1 MADYEGFEERI
12 RAMAREL
19 SRSLEQRAAQ
29 VDIDRV
35 ADAIGMDH
43 TRAHELVDNAV
54 GWLLGQAHSFGDEM
68 AAWTPEPEAGPAGV
82 PGAAPAGKPG
92 AGPHPLDHPTDEQG
106 LALAALD
113 SGRWT
118 VGPGS
123 HVIIPGDGPQPS
135 DAVDL
140 VGELRARDWI
150 AADGSITL
158 AGRHALTRWLD
169 GGHPA

>member
-1 MADYEGFEERI
+1 MADYEGFEERL
-12 RAMAREL
+12 RAIAREL

-29 VDIDRV
+29 VDIERV

-43 TRAHELVDNAV
+43 ARAHELVDNAV
-54 GWLLGQAHSFGDEM
+54 GWVLGQAQSFGDEM
-68 AAWTPEPEAGPAGV
+68 AAWSPDPDT
-82 PGAAPAGKPG
+82 APAAQPG

-123 HVIIPGDGPQPS
+123 HVIIPGDGPRPS

-140 VGELRARDWI
+140 VGDLRARDWI

>member
-12 RAMAREL
+12 RAIAREL
-19 SRSLEQRAAQ
+19 GRSLEQRVSQ
-29 VDIDRV
+29 VDVEQI

-43 TRAHELVDNAV
+43 ARAHELVDSAMTWV
-54 GWLLGQAHSFGDEM
+54 LGQAHSFGDEM
-68 AAWTPEPEAGPAGV
+68 AAWSPEPDA
-82 PGAAPAGKPG
+82 AGKPTG
-92 AGPHPLDHPTDEQG
+92 GPHPLDHPTDDQG

-118 VGPGS
+118 VEPGS
-123 HVIIPGDGPQPS
+123 HVLVPGEGPRPT
-135 DAVDL
+135 DAADL

-150 AADGSITL
+150 AADGSITV

-169 GGHPA
+169 GNRPA